1 MYVHFDMA
9 REQSRELYKETVND
23 NIDGQIPC
31 LFHSQIELYFVDDG
45 QIDAFVNHHKS
56 LLHKGQMAVVL
67 GYDAHLFRTVEYS
80 KSSILVIPPNICRE
94 FAAIFQH
101 KQVKNPFICN
111 ESTVQQIKS
120 IVEQIRTNAA
130 NDVKLKGY
138 LYLVLGIV
146 LENIFLETAQ
156 GPADTEL
163 SSQILFYLNQ
173 NFRQEISLDTL
184 ACKFGYSQSYL
195 SRYFKEHFGIGLS
208 RYLNILRL
216 RNALLLLQE
225 GTHTHTYCAL
235 ESGFSSMRTF
245 YRVFRQEFGCAPKD
259 YIPLQQP

>member
-1 MYVHFDMA
+1 MYAHFDMA

-23 NIDGQIPC
+23 NIDGHVPC

-45 QIDAFVNHHKS
+45 KIDAFVNHHKC
-56 LLHKGQMAVVL
+56 LLQAGQMAVAL
-67 GYDAHLFRTVEYS
+67 SYDAHLFRTVGYS
-80 KSSILVIPPNICRE
+80 KSSILVIPPDICRE
-94 FAAIFQH
+94 FTAILQH
-101 KQVKNPFICN
+101 KQVKNPFILDKI
-111 ESTVQQIKS
+111 TVKRIRD
-120 IVEQIRTNAA
+120 IVEDIRHDAGNE
-130 NDVKLKGY
+130 VKLKGY

-156 GPADTEL
+156 TPADTAL

-184 ACKFGYSQSYL
+184 SNKFGYSQSYL

-225 GTHTHTYCAL
+225 GTRTHTYCAL

-259 YIPLQQP
+259 YTSLQQL